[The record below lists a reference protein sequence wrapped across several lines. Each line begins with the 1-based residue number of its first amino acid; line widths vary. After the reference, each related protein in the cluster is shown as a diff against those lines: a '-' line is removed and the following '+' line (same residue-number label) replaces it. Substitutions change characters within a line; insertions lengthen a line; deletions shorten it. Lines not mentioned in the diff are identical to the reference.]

1 MVDMA
6 AGRSHHHT
14 QKAPVPPSGFGPG
27 VRHEP
32 LTSCAPARGNHPG
45 SAGRRTGQP
54 PWRPPRRGRCG
65 NNTSGRQARIRVD
78 CEVCEVAFA
87 RGGHRRTS
95 SPRGLLRPRPP
106 GSFFPSRDP
115 NVSGPPIKST
125 VRGSDTLARLLDI
138 SQRKTKRK
146 QKGTGAQQR
155 RQAPL
160 RAAAEPV
167 SQQLA
172 PAGYPERSTHRS

>member
-1 MVDMA
+1 VDMA

-106 GSFFPSRDP
+106 GSFFS
-115 NVSGPPIKST
+115 
-125 VRGSDTLARLLDI
+125 LAR
-138 SQRKTKRK
+138 SQRVRAPY
-146 QKGTGAQQR
+146 QIHSARQR
-155 RQAPL
+155 HASAPT
-160 RAAAEPV
+160 RHQSAKNKKET
-167 SQQLA
+167 
-172 PAGYPERSTHRS
+172 ERDRSTTATPSSATRRC